1 MRIGKTLKNAI
12 AIAVMAG
19 YTYLVFGAGFDTG
32 TNFAARQCVTHRDE
46 LIELLLNHQKKKEK
60 PEEESEEE
68 AE

>member
-1 MRIGKTLKNAI
+1 MQIGKTLKNAI

-32 TNFAARQCVTHRDE
+32 TDFAARQCVTHRDE
-46 LIELLLNHQKKKEK
+46 LLGLLSHQKKKE
-60 PEEESEEE
+60 EETEESEEE

>member
-1 MRIGKTLKNAI
+1 MQIGKTLKNAI

-32 TNFAARQCVTHRDE
+32 TDFAARQCVTHRDE
-46 LIELLLNHQKKKEK
+46 LLDLLNHQKKKGET
-60 PEEESEEE
+60 EGSEEE

>member
-1 MRIGKTLKNAI
+1 MQIGKTLKNAI

-32 TNFAARQCVTHRDE
+32 TDFAARQCVTHRDE
-46 LIELLLNHQKKKEK
+46 LLDLLNHQKKKEETEK
-60 PEEESEEE
+60 SEEE

>member
-1 MRIGKTLKNAI
+1 MQIGKTLKNAI

-32 TNFAARQCVTHRDE
+32 TDFAARQCVTHRDE
-46 LIELLLNHQKKKEK
+46 LLDLLNHQKKKE
-60 PEEESEEE
+60 ETEESEEE